1 MISLW
6 PWSRNLGTVHAGM
19 MPSSHAWPF
28 SNHQI
33 IPTSQLQL
41 RVYNILSICSW
52 AHLPLTCH
60 SPATH
65 LPLTCHSP
73 ATHLPL
79 TCHSPA
85 RQLIRKVS
93 LTLGSRKEHA
103 PHLLFSL
110 SWCGFEGYGGEYCQG
125 TEVSLLSALPVL
137 GNINPGQWTYFSII
151 LLADGGSW
159 QKNGIQLAF
168 AADGGQPALLAKRGQ
183 YPTFADNDVR
193 SLTQQ
198 GTHLISPNFEFK

>member
-1 MISLW
+1 MLKSLRW
-6 PWSRNLGTVHAGM
+6 AS
-19 MPSSHAWPF
+19 PS
-28 SNHQI
+28 
-33 IPTSQLQL
+33 LQ
-41 RVYNILSICSW
+41 VILDDQPVAMVPEPRHS
-52 AHLPLTCH
+52 TCRDDAIQ
-60 SPATH
+60 SCMAVLQSSDYTH
-65 LPLTCHSP
+65 LPITAACVQHIINMFLGSP
-73 ATHLPL
+73 PTHLPL